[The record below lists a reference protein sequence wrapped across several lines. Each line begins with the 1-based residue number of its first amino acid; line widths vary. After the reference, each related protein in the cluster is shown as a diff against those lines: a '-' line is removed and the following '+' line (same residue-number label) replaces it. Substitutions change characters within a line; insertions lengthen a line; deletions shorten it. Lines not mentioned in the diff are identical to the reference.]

1 MEDTLQT
8 WPLPPTEQ
16 TISSSPTG
24 IWAGISIME
33 SPSSLK
39 QPIFGAD
46 LKKKLFRGLSGL
58 LPMPHVVAKAQ
69 SMMVDPN
76 SNFDELASIIETDPE
91 ITLRVLKLANSAYY
105 GLKNNV
111 YSVHQACVM
120 LGLRIIGEIIMAA
133 GTSSLFSRS
142 LEAYRMTPKGLWQH
156 SLAVAIGS
164 RKIAKVVR
172 PELANEAF
180 LSGLFHDVGKFI
192 LDDQIFSRNDSFKK
206 FLGDDQSSH
215 FKVEKQI
222 LGFDHSEIASE
233 LCRRWKFPLQV
244 TNAVRHHHSAPQD
257 LDNELTLILYTAD
270 NLSKRNDNGNGSGG
284 QPHPIDDK
292 VMEFLAMEE
301 NDLTHIMS
309 TVNESVNQISAE
321 IFSIN

>member
-1 MEDTLQT
+1 MK
-8 WPLPPTEQ
+8 
-16 TISSSPTG
+16 
-24 IWAGISIME
+24 

-76 SNFDELASIIETDPE
+76 SNLDELASIIETDPE
-91 ITLRVLKLANSAYY
+91 ITLRILKLANSAYY
-105 GLKNNV
+105 GLKSNV
-111 YSVHQACVM
+111 YSVRQACVM
-120 LGLRIIGEIIMAA
+120 LGLSIIGEIIMAA
-133 GTSSLFSRS
+133 STSSLFSRS

-156 SLAVAIGS
+156 SLAVAIGA

-172 PELANEAF
+172 PALANEAF

-215 FKVEKQI
+215 YKVEKQI

-244 TNAVRHHHSAPQD
+244 ASAVRHHHSAPQD

-270 NLSKRNDNGNGSGG
+270 NLSKLNDNSNASHG
-284 QPHPIDDK
+284 QPHPIDDQ

-301 NDLTHIMS
+301 NDLMHIMS